1 MKNKKEETVKKV
13 RLPGRF
19 TRWVRDVLRSACS
32 GLNRISPFAFIP
44 HPSERSES
52 GQVLFQT
59 AIALIPLLAVVGFA
73 VDGGLMFVGYR
84 RAQTALD
91 VAAHAASHTI
101 DREHFSATQEVRL
114 DQVQALA
121 TAQYYASLNSRGIA
135 SVDAVYL
142 WPPDNPDRVI
152 VVGTARI
159 PIAFWRV
166 IGFDDLRIR
175 VVGTAHPT
183 FGISEEGQ

>member
-1 MKNKKEETVKKV
+1 MTRFVS
-13 RLPGRF
+13 RLFRRF
-19 TRWVRDVLRSACS
+19 FND
-32 GLNRISPFAFIP
+32 
-44 HPSERSES
+44 EK

-84 RAQTALD
+84 RAQAALD
-91 VAAHAASHTI
+91 VAAHAASHAI
-101 DREHFSATQEVRL
+101 DEQHFSDTQEVKL
-114 DQVQALA
+114 DQARAL
-121 TAQYYASLNSRGIA
+121 TSAQYYAQLNSRGIA

-159 PIAFWRV
+159 PTAFWRV
-166 IGFDDLRIR
+166 IGFDDLRIH

-183 FGISEEGQ
+183 YGISEEDQ